1 MDEQR
6 YRVHGTITDEDG
18 RELSHAAVTVWH
30 QLMRDRRT
38 LAEGRADED
47 GRYRISYEPP
57 EHAPGKLLIVVGAR
71 PHRRRIVLES
81 PVTEATPDLEL
92 DLELQP
98 RDASEHATLERQIQ
112 PLLEGLPLVDVVET
126 DEHHDITFLAQ
137 DTGRSKEDVVRV
149 VLAARLEAKHEIP
162 AAVFY
167 AFLRQRIPAALPSPL
182 LEATQGFTLVDPLVD
197 RIGALIF
204 ALTPEV
210 QTRALENA
218 MEGGLIAKRPGK
230 WIRDEVNRLQ
240 AKRTDDVLSQPYLVG
255 KGTLGELLDAAGL
268 PRTKQQQFAQAL
280 VSNQQSMRN
289 FWRTIA
295 DGQHGFTKAEASSVQ
310 RSLELGAFVKNHL
323 PLVERLQ
330 QGFDDGTYAALADL
344 ARLSV
349 KDWTRLVK
357 QVGAPANVNGA
368 GAAGPDEVFAKV
380 VYTRV
385 TRAYPTAALSAR
397 VKSAALVPP
406 REQGPVMRFFA
417 NNPALELGKT
427 NIPTYL
433 EQAGDKAFAGIGVED
448 RPAVVDAARRFQ
460 RVLRVVPDVDG
471 AQTLLDLGID
481 SATQIATMGRQQF
494 FSKATDAGLTKR
506 RANRIYETGVQRYA
520 GVVSLVTQL
529 NRGFVGAWPAAVGS
543 TSELDEPTANAI
555 QRDESLATL
564 FGSVDYCSGSECTSV
579 LSPAAYVCDLLLWLR
594 NHPLTGPFTTALAA
608 LLDRRPD
615 LGHLLLNCP
624 NTDVPLPYIDLVNEL
639 LEDAVSPP
647 GAPVWKQTT
656 RTAAELRAAPEYVN
670 TAAYSTLATASYP
683 HTLPHDSPL
692 DELRTYLQQSGIAL
706 WQLRQSLLPLH
717 GPPLADRLSVAAERL
732 EIDPHEVDLIAN
744 ANFVS
749 LAVAWNTAAPPND
762 LVPVPAFLRAAT
774 NTYEQL
780 LELLDV
786 VWVRGGGA
794 PLTLE
799 GVDDTCDLSRQ
810 TLAPA
815 PLDSGVLDRIHR
827 FLRLWRHGSWKLW
840 ELDLLLRAPTVGN
853 GSLDENALVSL
864 FAFQSLQDATGLA
877 ADQLLA
883 FFQDLDVDDHRN
895 PDGTMATSLYA
906 RIFLD
911 PSVLADADLAAVQTG
926 GPVADS
932 NIAHHLPTLQ
942 AALQLSAADAET
954 LFGLTDGTLTLA
966 NLSFVYRVI
975 TLARVVRLSLDDLLR
990 VLPRTDAGSL
1000 AAALNDSDA
1009 TLSFVGQVRAIRQSG
1024 FSVDEIVY
1032 VLSTEPA
1039 TTGISDDQITQNVLP
1054 SIRSAMQQTHD
1065 EIFNSAD
1072 PPLTVLQRELA
1083 QLPAFGDPEAL
1094 ATMVSIVND
1103 TYADTPANRNAFIAS
1118 HVGDFM
1124 DVPTAQADLA
1134 PLPGGLTPTQVQAA
1148 IDQRAQEVLA
1158 PLAVFLTQTRVI
1170 AALAAAMQLQ
1180 ADVVALLAQELE
1192 VPGTTST
1199 LLDVL
1204 TDPALIAQ
1212 PYTPITPANF
1222 PNQYLAVRLL
1232 DKVGLVVRR
1241 LHLVKADLSWLLANA
1256 AVYGGLDLRQLP
1268 VKNTQPALAIAELL
1282 TTSLAVKLERAL
1294 TAAPAAADI
1303 KDLDS
1308 LISAVDSGAIATEP
1322 DAQSALATIAGW
1334 TTADIAS
1341 LATRLGLVFP
1351 GDYKQPEAYDALR
1364 RLAAMLDATGGS
1376 GAQLVG
1382 WGIPAPDETT
1392 AVSAQAVLKS
1402 RYSETDWL
1410 QIAPTL
1416 MDPIREHRSAAL
1428 QAYLLAQRDG
1438 GGAPVY
1444 GDTNALFD
1452 HFLIDVEMSS
1462 CEVTTRVVQAYAA
1475 IQLFVERCLMGLEEP
1490 NVVVDPTRDDTWT
1503 QWRWMKRYRIWEAAR
1518 QVFLYPE
1525 NWLVESQRPSR
1536 TELFKKLEQSV
1547 HQNDSTADFL
1557 ETVVLDYVDGLDEL
1571 AHLVVTGT
1579 CVDPRTGAI
1588 HVVART
1594 VADPPRFFLRSF
1606 VDGAWSGWDRIN
1618 LEIKAQQVVP
1628 AVYRRRLC
1636 LFWPEV
1642 KVQPEP
1648 RQSLPSALASSTP
1661 PSQETAKYVSIGLEF
1676 SIFRNGAWAPAQR
1689 SKGKLFDVPYLTSN
1703 GVSDSKSVEALYT
1716 LKVQTPTPSPGYGA
1730 SLFVD
1735 VFRLGEYGVL
1745 EFQVPFG
1752 GEVAFPWP
1760 TNLTSAVQIGRAV
1773 FDGRFSD
1780 LEQRNLEIAVNGTDT
1795 HLLTHA
1801 QAAYGPDAQPLLA
1814 LPEQQSDPDLAPEPG
1829 LVPQAGALATLAT
1842 NPGTIPLTFT
1852 SVSALEQNV
1861 GALLNTAPEP
1871 FRVVGPD
1878 ADLGFDPTSYFFFQ
1892 DTRRCYFVEAARY
1905 YQWGSAWLPV
1915 PPSNPGSA
1923 PFEVRYV
1930 FHRFYHPYTRLFWHQ
1945 LSAGGFP
1952 ALYDRNLQLSPD
1964 TIDPSGA
1971 DVFSFS
1977 GTYQPVTPRVSWGEN
1992 NEIVAFDRD
2001 AAFSVYNWE
2010 LFFHIPLYVAERLSQ
2025 NQQFEDALAWFHY
2038 IFNPTRQGPEP
2049 VPQRFWITAPLTRLT
2064 PAQIL
2069 AQRINDLLLLV
2080 NHGDPNAVAQVL
2092 RWRKD
2097 PFNPFLLADQ
2107 RPVAYMKRAVM
2118 SYLDNLIAWGDNLF
2132 STDSREALNEATLLY
2147 VIAAEILGPQPVA
2160 ITPPQHAD
2168 ESFDDL
2174 EPKLDAFANA
2184 LVEIENVVEGGGG
2197 GGGGDGDLPSP
2208 QTFYFTIPPNKKLLG
2223 YWTTVA
2229 DRLFKLRH
2237 CQNIEGVTRQL
2248 ALFDA
2253 PIDPGL
2259 LVRAQ
2264 AAGVDLG
2271 SVLSDTQAP
2280 LPSYRFVPLYSQ
2292 AQEFCSAVRD
2302 YGAKVLAAVERR
2314 DAEELATLLATQ
2326 QQRLLTDADQI
2337 MDLKVDES
2345 QRQIDAL
2352 NQALALAQAKYDDAH
2367 DHPWANPAE
2376 IVALSMKGTLVATKL
2391 GVVIAYAIAGGLH
2404 AIPDFALGVA
2414 GFGGSP
2420 AADAKEGGSNAGH
2433 AGEAVAKAG
2442 EVTADILD
2450 KGSDLAK
2457 MVGEFVE
2464 RADDNAEK
2472 AKEADIEKQKTQAEI
2487 AAAEL
2492 RFQIAVQ
2499 EKANHQA
2506 ESDRLQQE
2514 IDFLTGK
2521 FTSQDLYDWMLGRLA
2536 DTYFQSYRL
2545 AYKLCKQAERC
2556 YRYELGLETSSFIQ
2570 FGYWDSL
2577 KKGLLAGEALSHDLR
2592 RLEASYLDQN
2602 SRRFELSRHVSLA
2615 ELDPN
2620 ALLTLLER
2628 GACNFELPE
2637 SLFDGDY
2644 PGHYQRRLQRVSVTV
2659 EYPEPGKHDNVK
2671 GTLTLTKNSVRTS
2684 TDLGS
2689 GYPRQGANDPRFV
2702 DQLAAVPQKI
2712 VLGNAQEDPGL
2723 FLTSLDENLADLRY
2737 LPFEGAGAISS
2748 WHFELPSATNDIDL
2762 AAVGDVVLHLHYTA
2776 LDGGD
2781 AFKQAVEADNAQN
2794 APTSGALLL
2803 SAAND
2808 FPAPAGGNG
2817 SKPLTPWESFLA
2829 KPAAGDQQLV
2839 LDVGS
2844 SLFPRWARGKT
2855 ITVNG
2860 LTVFAASWEPGNFV
2874 LKPQAPL
2881 PTSDVTLTPVAGVTE
2896 PNVASGN
2903 VAVASAS
2910 PGNWTFK
2917 LRTAA
2922 AADFHSLT
2930 PDSIGDVLLLV
2941 SFQVS

>member
-18 RELSHAAVTVWH
+18 RELSHAAVTVSQQH
-30 QLMRDRRT
+30 LRGRRT

-57 EHAPGKLLIVVGAR
+57 EHVPGKLLIVVAAR
-71 PHRRRIVLES
+71 PRKKRIAIES
-81 PVTEATPDLEL
+81 PLTEAAPDLQI

-98 RDASEHATLERQIQ
+98 RDTSEHATIERQIQ
-112 PLLEGLPLVDVVET
+112 PLLEGLPLVDVVED
-126 DEHHDITFLAQ
+126 DEHHDVSFLAQ
-137 DTGRSKEDVVRV
+137 DTGRSSEDVVRV
-149 VLAARLEAKHEIP
+149 VLAAKLEAKHEIP
-162 AAVFY
+162 ATVFY
-167 AFLRQRIPAALPSPL
+167 AFLRQRVPAALPSPL
-182 LEATQGFTLVDPLVD
+182 LEATQSFTLVDPLVD
-197 RIGALIF
+197 RIGTLIF
-204 ALTPEV
+204 SLTPDV
-210 QTRALENA
+210 QTRTLESA
-218 MEGGLIAKRPGK
+218 MESNLIAKRPTR
-230 WIRDEVNRLQ
+230 WVRDEVRRLQ

-255 KGTLGELLDAAGL
+255 KGTLGQLLDAAGL
-268 PRTKQQQFAQAL
+268 PKTKQQPFADAL
-280 VSNQQSMRN
+280 LSNTQSMRN
-289 FWRTIA
+289 FWRTLA
-295 DGQHGFTKAEASSVQ
+295 DGQHGFTKAEASAAQ
-310 RSLELGAFVKNHL
+310 RSLELGAFTKNHL
-323 PLVERLQ
+323 PLVQRLQ
-330 QGFDDGTYAALADL
+330 QGFERGTYKDLADL
-344 ARLSV
+344 GRLSV
-349 KDWTRLVK
+349 RDWTRLVK

-368 GAAGPDEVFAKV
+368 GPSGPDEVFAKV

-385 TRAYPTAALSAR
+385 TRAYPTAALAARVQSAR
-397 VKSAALVPP
+397 LVPP
-406 REQGPVMRFFA
+406 AERAPVTRFFV
-417 NNPALELGKT
+417 NNPQLELGKT
-427 NIPTYL
+427 SIPAYL
-433 EQAGDKAFAGIGVED
+433 EEAGEKAFTGID
-448 RPAVVDAARRFQ
+448 AKQRPAVIDAARRFQ

-471 AQTLLDLGID
+471 AQALLTLGID

-494 FSKATDAGLTKR
+494 FVMATDAGLTKR
-506 RANRIYETGVQRYA
+506 QANRIYENGSQRYA
-520 GVVSLVTQL
+520 NVVSLVTQL
-529 NRGFVGAWPAAVGS
+529 NRGFVGEWPAAIGS
-543 TSELDEPTANAI
+543 TSELDEPTAEAI

-594 NHPLTGPFTTALAA
+594 KHPLTGPFPTALAA

-639 LEDAVSPP
+639 LEEAVSPP
-647 GAPVWKQTT
+647 GSPDWKQTT
-656 RTAAELRAAPEYVN
+656 RTADELRATPEYVN
-670 TAAYSTLATASYP
+670 TAAYTTLAGASYP
-683 HTLPHDSPL
+683 HTLPYDTPL
-692 DELRTYLQQSGIAL
+692 DELRTYLQESGIAL
-706 WQLRQSLLPLH
+706 WQLRESLLPLH
-717 GPPLADRLSVAAERL
+717 GPPLADRLSVAAERFD
-732 EIDPHEVDLIAN
+732 IDPHEADLITT
-744 ANFVS
+744 ANFVP
-749 LAVAWNTAAPPND
+749 LTVAWNTGDPAND
-762 LVPVPAFLRAAT
+762 LVPVPAFLHAASI
-774 NTYEQL
+774 TYEQL

-786 VWVRGGGA
+786 VWVRDGGA

-799 GVDDTCDLSRQ
+799 GVDDSCDLSRQ
-810 TLAPA
+810 TFSPA
-815 PLDSGVLDRIHR
+815 PLDTGVLDRIHR
-827 FLRLWRHGSWKLW
+827 FLRLWRHGSRQLW
-840 ELDLLLRAPTVGN
+840 ELDLLLQAPAVGN
-853 GSLDENALVSL
+853 CALDENALVSL
-864 FAFQSLQDATGLA
+864 FTFGSLQDATRLA

-895 PDGTMATSLYA
+895 PDGTTATSLYA
-906 RIFLD
+906 RVFLD
-911 PSVLADADLAAVQTG
+911 PSVPPDADLAALQTG
-926 GPVADS
+926 GAIADPAIV
-932 NIAHHLPTLQ
+932 NHLPSIQ
-942 AALQLSAADAET
+942 AALQVSAADAST
-954 LFGLTDGTLTLA
+954 LFGLTDGNLTLA
-966 NLSFVYRVI
+966 NLSLIYRALM
-975 TLARVVRLSLDDLLR
+975 LARAVKLSLDDLLR
-990 VLPRTDAGSL
+990 VLPRSDAGTLTGAL
-1000 AAALNDSDA
+1000 ADPGASRG
-1009 TLSFVGQVRAIRQSG
+1009 FVDQVQAIHLSG
-1024 FSVDEIVY
+1024 FTVDELVY
-1032 VLSTEPA
+1032 VLSTDP
-1039 TTGISDDQITQNVLP
+1039 TPTGITDGDITDHVLP
-1054 SIRSAMQQTHD
+1054 AVRTAMQQTHD
-1065 EIFNSAD
+1065 EIFDSAD

-1083 QLPAFGDPEAL
+1083 QLPAFADPVDL
-1094 ATMVSIVND
+1094 STIVSIVD
-1103 TYADTPANRNAFIAS
+1103 DSYADTLANRNAFLAA
-1118 HVGDFM
+1118 HVAEFM

-1134 PLPGGLTPTQVQAA
+1134 PLPGGLTPAQRQAA
-1148 IDQRAQEVLA
+1148 IDQRAQQVLA
-1158 PLAVFLTQTRVI
+1158 PLAIYLTQTRVI

-1180 ADVVALLAQELE
+1180 TDVAALLVEELD

-1199 LLDVL
+1199 LLSVL

-1212 PYTPITPANF
+1212 PYTPLTPANF
-1222 PNQYLAVRLL
+1222 PHQFLAIHLL

-1241 LHLVKADLSWLLANA
+1241 LHLVKADLAWLLANA
-1256 AVYGGLDLRQLP
+1256 TVYGGLDLSQLP
-1268 VKNTQPALAIAELL
+1268 VESTQSALTAAELL
-1282 TTSLAVKLERAL
+1282 TTSLAVKLERAFA
-1294 TAAPAAADI
+1294 AAPAADSI
-1303 KDLDS
+1303 RDLDS
-1308 LISAVDSGAIATEP
+1308 LISAVDSGTIANEA
-1322 DAQSALATIAGW
+1322 DAQAALAAITGW
-1334 TTADIAS
+1334 SAADITS

-1351 GDYKQPEAYDALR
+1351 GDYKLPETYDALR
-1364 RLAAMLDATGGS
+1364 RLAAMLEATGGS

-1382 WGIPAPDETT
+1382 WGVAAPDETT
-1392 AVSAQAVLKS
+1392 AVSARSVLKS
-1402 RYSETDWL
+1402 RYSEADWL
-1410 QIAPTL
+1410 QIAPKV
-1416 MDPIREHRSAAL
+1416 MDPIRERRSAAL

-1438 GGAPVY
+1438 GGNLVY
-1444 GDTNALFD
+1444 GDTDALFD
-1452 HFLIDVEMSS
+1452 HFLIDVQMSS

-1490 NVVVDPTRDDTWT
+1490 NVTVDLTRDDTWK
-1503 QWRWMKRYRIWEAAR
+1503 QWSWMKRYRIWEAAR

-1525 NWLVESQRPSR
+1525 NWLVESQRPTR
-1536 TELFKKLEQSV
+1536 TDLFKSLEQSV
-1547 HQNDSTADFL
+1547 HQNDSTKDFL
-1557 ETVVLDYVDGLDEL
+1557 ETVVLDYIDGLDEL

-1579 CVDPRTGAI
+1579 CVDQRTGAI
-1588 HVVART
+1588 YVVART
-1594 VADPPRFFLRSF
+1594 AGDPPRFYLRSF
-1606 VDGAWSGWDRIN
+1606 VDGAWSGWERIK

-1648 RQSLPSALASSTP
+1648 RQPLPPALASSSP
-1661 PSQETAKYVSIGLEF
+1661 PSQETSKYVSIGLEY
-1676 SIFRNGAWAPAQR
+1676 SVFRNGAWAPAQK
-1689 SKGKLFDVPYLTSN
+1689 SKGKLFDVPLLWSLS
-1703 GVSDSKSVEALYT
+1703 VSDSRSVEALYT
-1716 LKVQTPTPSPGYGA
+1716 LKVQAPAAAPGYGS

-1735 VFRLGEYGVL
+1735 VFRLGEFGVF
-1745 EFQVPFG
+1745 EWATAHG
-1752 GEVAFPWP
+1752 DVAYEWP
-1760 TNLTSAVQIGRAV
+1760 TNLLSAVQIGRAV

-1801 QAAYGPDAQPLLA
+1801 QSTYGPDAQPLLE
-1814 LPEQQSDPDLAPEPG
+1814 LPEPQSDPDLAPEPG
-1829 LVPQAGALATLAT
+1829 LVPQAGALVTMAT

-1930 FHRFYHPYTRLFWHQ
+1930 FHRFYHPYTRLFWHE
-1945 LSAGGFP
+1945 LSAGGFD
-1952 ALYDRNLQLSPD
+1952 ALYDRNLQQRPD

-1977 GTYQPVTPRVSWGEN
+1977 GTYSPVTPRVSWGEN

-2010 LFFHIPLYVAERLSQ
+2010 LFFHVPLYVAERLSQ
-2025 NQQFEDALAWFHY
+2025 NQQFEDALGWFHY

-2049 VPQRFWITAPLTRLT
+2049 VPQRFWITAPLAQLT

-2069 AQRINDLLLLV
+2069 TQRINDLLLLV
-2080 NHGDPNAVAQVL
+2080 NQGDANAIAEVI
-2092 RWRKD
+2092 RWRRD

-2184 LVEIENVVEGGGG
+2184 LVEIENAVPSGGGGG
-2197 GGGGDGDLPSP
+2197 GGGGDGDLPAP
-2208 QTFYFTIPPNKKLLG
+2208 QTFYFTIPPNQKLLG

-2280 LPSYRFVPLYSQ
+2280 LPSYRFVSLYAQ

-2326 QQRLLTDADQI
+2326 QQQLLAEADSIYDA
-2337 MDLKVDES
+2337 KVNEA

-2352 NQALALAQAKYDDAH
+2352 NQAFALAQAKFDDAH
-2367 DHPWANPAE
+2367 DHPFANAAE
-2376 IVALSMKGTLVATKL
+2376 IVAISMKGTLLAAKL
-2391 GVVIAYAIAGGLH
+2391 GVAIGYAASSIAH
-2404 AIPDFALGVA
+2404 AFPDFALGVA

-2420 AADAKEGGSNAGH
+2420 AADAKEGGTNVGH
-2433 AGEAVAKAG
+2433 SVEKASKAG
-2442 EVTADILD
+2442 EVIADVLD

-2457 MVGEFVE
+2457 MIGEFVE

-2492 RFQIAVQ
+2492 RFQMTLL
-2499 EKANHQA
+2499 ERENHQA
-2506 ESDRLQQE
+2506 EQQRLQQE
-2514 IDFLTGK
+2514 VDFLTGK

-2545 AYKLCKQAERC
+2545 AYKLCKQVERC
-2556 YRYELGLETSSFIQ
+2556 YRYELGIQDSSFIQ

-2577 KKGLLAGEALSHDLR
+2577 KKGLLAGESLSHDLR

-2602 SRRFELSRHVSLA
+2602 SRRFEVSRHVSLA
-2615 ELDPN
+2615 SLNPT
-2620 ALLTLLER
+2620 ALLTLLEH
-2628 GACNFELPE
+2628 GACDFDLPE

-2659 EYPEPGKHDNVK
+2659 EYPSPGKFDNVK
-2671 GTLTLTKNSVRTS
+2671 GTLTLTKNSVRVA

-2689 GYPRQGANDPRFV
+2689 GYARQGANDPKFV

-2712 VLGNAQEDPGL
+2712 VLGNAQDDPGL
-2723 FLTSLDENLADLRY
+2723 FLTALDENLADPRY
-2737 LPFEGAGAISS
+2737 LPFEGAGAVSS
-2748 WHFELPSATNDIDL
+2748 WHFELPAESNEIDL
-2762 AAVGDVVLHLHYTA
+2762 SAVGDVVIHLHYTA

-2781 AFKQAVEADNAQN
+2781 AFKQAVEADNAEN
-2794 APTSGALLL
+2794 TPTSGALLL
-2803 SAAND
+2803 SAAGD
-2808 FPAPAGGNG
+2808 FPAP
-2817 SKPLTPWESFLA
+2817 WQSFLA
-2829 KPAAGDQQLV
+2829 PAAGDQELV
-2839 LDVGS
+2839 LNIS
-2844 SLFPRWARGKT
+2844 PSLFPPWARGKT
-2855 ITVNG
+2855 ITITG
-2860 LTVFAASWEPGNFV
+2860 LTVFATAWEPGNFV

-2881 PTSDVTLTPVAGVTE
+2881 PTNDVTLTPVAGVTE
-2896 PNVASGN
+2896 PNVAGGT
-2903 VAVASAS
+2903 VAVANAS
-2910 PGNWTFK
+2910 PGTWTFK

-2922 AADFHSLT
+2922 AGDFHSLT
-2930 PDSIGDVLLLV
+2930 RDLIGDALLLV
-2941 SFQVS
+2941 AFEVS